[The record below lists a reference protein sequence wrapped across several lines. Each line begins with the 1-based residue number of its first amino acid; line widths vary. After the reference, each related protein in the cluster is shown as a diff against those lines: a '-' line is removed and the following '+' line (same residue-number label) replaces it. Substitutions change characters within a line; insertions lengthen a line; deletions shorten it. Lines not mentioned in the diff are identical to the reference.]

1 MQEERREKSRTV
13 ARPIH
18 GASWHE
24 RCRDVSEITDRLNS
38 LWRRYAEMRQ
48 TEAVSPNGPVRE
60 GPWPMMTARATTLN
74 LVAATRSKA
83 EAARVRRT
91 VASLS
96 DVYPSRATILIA
108 DPSREDSGDG
118 PGLDVHVDLLEHEAS
133 RWRSAIVYECIT
145 VDVSS
150 ENERQLASI
159 ASPLLV
165 PDLPDF
171 FWWARTWSKAER
183 SSRSC

>member
-1 MQEERREKSRTV
+1 MQEDRRGNSRTV

-24 RCRDVSEITDRLNS
+24 RCNDVSEITDRLNA

-48 TEAVSPNGPVRE
+48 TESASPNGQPRE
-60 GPWPMMTARATTLN
+60 APWPMMTARATTLN
-74 LVAATRSKA
+74 LVAATRSKTD
-83 EAARVRRT
+83 AARVRRT
-91 VASLS
+91 VASLT
-96 DVYPSRATILIA
+96 DIYPSRATVLIA
-108 DPSREDSGDG
+108 DPARDDQGNG

-133 RWRSAIVYECIT
+133 RWRPAIVFECVT

-159 ASPLLV
+159 A
-165 PDLPDF
+165 
-171 FWWARTWSKAER
+171 
-183 SSRSC
+183 